1 MTSAETPTPFT
12 REQNI
17 ARFGEDSLNCLS
29 VMSGV
34 YQDERI
40 AEGYLTLGDLIEAL
54 NWVCADT
61 PVMTDDR
68 HTLGAASSYRGY
80 YVDLAFA
87 PSTLPQNAAG
97 LHALLT
103 ATLGA
108 EYDSWKGNARIR
120 MNANTPIWLAAEG
133 EATGTYF
140 TGVRTSPD
148 GLVLITAN
156 EYND

>member
-1 MTSAETPTPFT
+1 MTSPATPTPFT
-12 REQNI
+12 REQII
-17 ARFGEDSLNCLS
+17 ARFGEDSLTALTD
-29 VMSGV
+29 MSGV

-40 AEGYLTLGDLIEAL
+40 AAGYLTLGRLIEAL

-68 HTLGAASSYRGY
+68 RTLGAVSSYRAH

-97 LHALLT
+97 LHALAT
-103 ATLGA
+103 AALGS
-108 EYDSWKGNARIR
+108 EYGTWKGGARVR

-140 TGVRTSPD
+140 TGLRTSPE
-148 GLVLITAN
+148 GLVLITASAYDN
-156 EYND
+156 